1 MKRISIV
8 GFGLIGGS
16 LSLALRRNGG
26 VHVTAIDRAP
36 VLARAEAKN
45 AADEHLPLEETESL
59 KAALERSDVTV
70 LAVPVSTIVRLLP
83 WSLTHSPVVTDCGST
98 KREIANAAA
107 ESPRGNRFVPGH
119 PMAGLPDG
127 GIENARGDL
136 FEGRTWILCTESAEP
151 DARETV
157 AEMIALTGAHLVELS
172 PDAHDRAVAVT
183 SHLPQ
188 LLASALFSLAEDQHA
203 RVAMGP
209 AFERATRGA
218 GGLESMW
225 SDIFETNADEVAR
238 AAETLS
244 QELGK
249 VAAGLRRSPP
259 DTHAAL
265 SVLARARTRRGQGNG

>member
-16 LSLALRRNGG
+16 LSLALRRNGA

-59 KAALERSDVTV
+59 KAALERSDLTV
-70 LAVPVSTIVRLLP
+70 LAVPVSTIIRLLP

-98 KREIANAAA
+98 KREIAQAAA
-107 ESPRGNRFVPGH
+107 ENLHSARFVPGH

-136 FEGRTWILCTESAEP
+136 FEGRTWIVCPEHAEP
-151 DARETV
+151 AAREAV
-157 AEMIALTGAHLVELS
+157 AEMIALTGARLIELT
-172 PDAHDRAVAVT
+172 PEAHDRAVAVT

-188 LLASALFSLAEDQHA
+188 LLASSLYTLAEDQHA

-238 AAETLS
+238 AAEQLCA
-244 QELGK
+244 ELTK

-265 SVLARARTRRGQGNG
+265 SLLARARGRRQQS

>member
-1 MKRISIV
+1 MKHISIV

-16 LSLALRRNGG
+16 LALALRRNGG

-59 KAALERSDVTV
+59 KAALERSDLTV
-70 LAVPVSTIVRLLP
+70 LAVPVSTIIRLLP

-107 ESPRGNRFVPGH
+107 DNPRGNHFVPGH

-136 FEGRTWILCTESAEP
+136 FEGRTWILCTEQAEP
-151 DARETV
+151 HARETV
-157 AEMIALTGAHLVELS
+157 AEMVTLTGAHLVELT
-172 PDAHDRAVAVT
+172 PEAHDRAVAVT

-188 LLASALFSLAEDQHA
+188 LLASALFSLAEEQHA

-238 AAETLS
+238 AAESLS
-244 QELGK
+244 QELSK

-265 SVLARARTRRGQGNG
+265 AMLARARSRRNQGNG

>member
-16 LSLALRRNGG
+16 LSLALRRNGA

-36 VLARAEAKN
+36 VLARAEAKD

-59 KAALERSDVTV
+59 KAALERSDLTV

-83 WSLTHSPVVTDCGST
+83 WSLTHSAVVTDCGST

-107 ESPRGNRFVPGH
+107 ETPRGARFVPGH

-136 FEGRTWILCTESAEP
+136 FEGRTWIICPGQAEP
-151 DARETV
+151 AARQTV
-157 AEMIALTGAHLVELS
+157 AEMVALTGAHLVELS
-172 PDAHDRAVAVT
+172 PEAHDRAVAVT

-188 LLASALFSLAEDQHA
+188 LLASSLLTLAEDQHA

-238 AAETLS
+238 AAEVLS
-244 QELGK
+244 KELSK
-249 VAAGLRRSPP
+249 VATGLRRSPP

-265 SVLARARTRRGQGNG
+265 AMLARARSHRGQS

>member
-1 MKRISIV
+1 MKRIAIV

-36 VLARAEAKN
+36 VLARAEAQN
-45 AADEHLPLEETESL
+45 AADAHLPLDEAEAL
-59 KAALERSDVTV
+59 KSALERSDVTV

-83 WSLTHSPVVTDCGST
+83 WALTHAPVVTDCGST

-107 ESPRGNRFVPGH
+107 AEPRGGCFVPGH

-136 FEGRTWILCTESAEP
+136 FEGRTWIVCAERAEP
-151 DARETV
+151 AAQRAVTELIT
-157 AEMIALTGAHLVELS
+157 LTGANLIDMTPE
-172 PDAHDRAVAVT
+172 AHDRAVAVT

-188 LLASALFSLAEDQHA
+188 LLASSLFTLAEDQNA

-218 GGLESMW
+218 GGLDSMW
-225 SDIFETNADEVAR
+225 TDIFETNADEVAR
-238 AAETLS
+238 AAESLS
-244 QELGK
+244 KELSE

-259 DTHAAL
+259 DVQAAL
-265 SVLARARTRRGQGNG
+265 TVLARARARRHR

>member
-16 LSLALRRNGG
+16 LSLALRRTGAI
-26 VHVTAIDRAP
+26 HVTAIDRAP

-45 AADEHLPLEETESL
+45 AADEHLPLEEAESL
-59 KAALERSDVTV
+59 KAALERSDLTV
-70 LAVPVSTIVRLLP
+70 LAVPVSTIIRLLP
-83 WSLTHSPVVTDCGST
+83 WSLTHSRAVTDCGST
-98 KREIANAAA
+98 KREIAQAAA
-107 ESPRGNRFVPGH
+107 ENPHAARFVPGH
-119 PMAGLPDG
+119 PMAGLPDA

-136 FEGRTWILCTESAEP
+136 FEGRTWIVCPEHADPEV
-151 DARETV
+151 RQTV
-157 AEMIALTGAHLVELS
+157 AEMIMLTGAHLVELT
-172 PDAHDRAVAVT
+172 PEAHDRAVAVT

-188 LLASALFSLAEDQHA
+188 LLASSLYTLAEDQHA

-225 SDIFETNADEVAR
+225 SDILETNADEVAR
-238 AAETLS
+238 AAEQLS
-244 QELGK
+244 QELAK
-249 VAAGLRRSPP
+249 VAAGLRRAPP

-265 SVLARARTRRGQGNG
+265 ALLARARARRGQG

>member
-1 MKRISIV
+1 MKRICIV

-16 LSLALRRNGG
+16 LSLALRRSGT

-59 KAALERSDVTV
+59 KAALERSELTV
-70 LAVPVSTIVRLLP
+70 LAVPVSTIIRLLP
-83 WSLTHSPVVTDCGST
+83 WSLTHAPVVTDCGST
-98 KREIANAAA
+98 KREIAQAAA
-107 ESPRGNRFVPGH
+107 ENPHATRFVPGH

-127 GIENARGDL
+127 GIENARDDL
-136 FEGRTWILCTESAEP
+136 FEGRTWIVCPEHAEVA
-151 DARETV
+151 ARQAV
-157 AEMIALTGAHLVELS
+157 AEMITLTGAHLVELT
-172 PDAHDRAVAVT
+172 PEAHDRAVAVT

-188 LLASALFSLAEDQHA
+188 LLASSLYTLAEDQHA

-238 AAETLS
+238 AAEQLS
-244 QELGK
+244 QELSK
-249 VAAGLRRSPP
+249 VAIGLRRSPP

-265 SVLARARTRRGQGNG
+265 ALLARARSRRSQT

>member
-1 MKRISIV
+1 
-8 GFGLIGGS
+8 
-16 LSLALRRNGG
+16 

-45 AADEHLPLEETESL
+45 AADEHLPLEEAEAL
-59 KAALERSDVTV
+59 KTALERSELTV

-83 WSLTHSPVVTDCGST
+83 WSLSHAPVVTDCGST
-98 KREIANAAA
+98 KREIAHAAA
-107 ESPRGNRFVPGH
+107 EHARGSSFVPGH
-119 PMAGLPDG
+119 PMAGLPDA

-136 FEGRTWILCTESAEP
+136 FEGRTWIVCPEHANPSARDAVTEM
-151 DARETV
+151 V
-157 AEMIALTGAHLVELS
+157 ALTGAHLFELT
-172 PDAHDRAVAVT
+172 PEAHDRAVAVT

-188 LLASALFSLAEDQHA
+188 LLASSLFTLAEDQNA

-238 AAETLS
+238 AAEALS
-244 QELGK
+244 QELSK
-249 VAAGLRRSPP
+249 VAGSLRRSPP
-259 DTHAAL
+259 DIQAAL
-265 SVLARARTRRGQGNG
+265 AILARARGRRHS

>member
-1 MKRISIV
+1 MMRVAIV

-16 LSLALRRNGG
+16 LSLALRRHGT

-36 VLARAEAKN
+36 VLARPEARE
-45 AADEHLPLEETESL
+45 AADQHLPLEEADDL
-59 KAALERSDVTV
+59 KTALERSDITV
-70 LAVPVSTIVRLLP
+70 LAVPVGTIVRLLP
-83 WSLTHSPVVTDCGST
+83 WSLSHAPVVTDCGST

-107 ESPRGNRFVPGH
+107 EHARGRYFVPGH

-136 FEGRTWILCTESAEP
+136 FEGRAWILSPGDAE
-151 DARETV
+151 ASCYEAVRR
-157 AEMIALTGAHLVELS
+157 MLALTGARLVELT

-188 LLASALFSLAEDQHA
+188 LLASALFTLADDDSA
-203 RVAMGP
+203 RAAMGP
-209 AFERATRGA
+209 AFERATRAA
-218 GGLESMW
+218 GGPESMW

-238 AAETLS
+238 AAEALG
-244 QELGK
+244 QELSK

-259 DTHAAL
+259 DTQAAL
-265 SVLARARTRRGQGNG
+265 ALLARARSRRGG

>member
-1 MKRISIV
+1 MMRVAIV

-16 LSLALRRNGG
+16 LSLALRRHGS

-36 VLARAEAKN
+36 VLARPEARE
-45 AADEHLPLEETESL
+45 AADQHLPLEEADDL
-59 KAALERSDVTV
+59 KTALERSDITV
-70 LAVPVSTIVRLLP
+70 LAVPVGTIVRLLP
-83 WSLTHSPVVTDCGST
+83 WSLSHAPVVTDCGST

-107 ESPRGNRFVPGH
+107 EQARGRYFVPGH

-136 FEGRTWILCTESAEP
+136 FEGRAWILSPVDAEP
-151 DARETV
+151 SAYEAVRRLLT
-157 AEMIALTGAHLVELS
+157 LTGARLVELT

-188 LLASALFSLAEDQHA
+188 LLASALFTLADDDSA
-203 RVAMGP
+203 RAAMGP
-209 AFERATRGA
+209 AFERATRAA
-218 GGLESMW
+218 GGPESMW

-238 AAETLS
+238 AAEALG
-244 QELGK
+244 QELSK

-259 DTHAAL
+259 DIQAAL
-265 SVLARARTRRGQGNG
+265 ALLARARSRRGA